1 MPWQDILTL
10 LNTIDTA
17 AGVLF
22 LIATWFGFRAWWRNR
37 HAQTGQSTVEPPRP
51 EDPQKDAGAR

>member
-1 MPWQDILTL
+1 MPWQDILTI

-22 LIATWFGFRAWWRNR
+22 LAATMFGFRAWWRSR
-37 HAQTGQSTVEPPRP
+37 AQEKRDTLGTTRP
-51 EDPQKDAGAR
+51 YAATPDEDE